1 MLSLLS
7 AIIGFAAPFV
17 PEVLKLGGRWMDN
30 RQEIE
35 LIKLRMQ
42 HGALEH
48 TWRMEEI
55 VAQADIAEMK
65 TLREPQQSFGVQL
78 IDAAAKLQW
87 RGWER
92 FLIVPVFYLFA
103 LLDFLTG
110 IVRPGVT
117 VAAFTFY
124 GAVKY
129 AQYHAA
135 WFATGDRA
143 AAMLSI
149 WGEQDWAVLTLCLS
163 FWFGAR
169 TAKAAF
175 GGSSQ
180 TSYRNA

>member
-1 MLSLLS
+1 MLALAS
-7 AIIGFAAPFV
+7 AIIGFLAPLV
-17 PEVLKLGGRWMDN
+17 PEVLKLAGRWLDN

-35 LIKLRMQ
+35 LLRLRMQ
-42 HGALEH
+42 QGALEH
-48 TWRMEEI
+48 LWRMEEI
-55 VAQADIAEMK
+55 VAKADIEEMK
-65 TLREPQQSFGVQL
+65 TLRAPQQSFGVQL
-78 IDAAAKLQW
+78 IDAASKLNW

-92 FLIVPVFYLFA
+92 FLIVPVFYAFA

-110 IVRPGVT
+110 VVRPGIT
-117 VAAFTFY
+117 VAAFAFY

-129 AQYHAA
+129 AQYEAA
-135 WFATGDRA
+135 WFASGDRT

-175 GGSSQ
+175 GGSAQ
-180 TSYRNA
+180 TAYRHA